1 MTATPTGTPTALL
14 TTHPGLS
21 KERSWSH
28 HLHQCL
34 WKRRRRRKQR
44 QSQNLPNL
52 SRSCIITPSM
62 QFHMTPGMSSM
73 TRSASSTQC
82 LLILLRILRR
92 AVNERCEAD
101 GASVKRTPEE
111 TLVMSVE
118 VLSHSGH
125 FIRRGL
131 EPGNWMWLGLLRQ
144 VFLKLLAL
152 RFSLFLTIR

>member
-1 MTATPTGTPTALL
+1 M
-14 TTHPGLS
+14 
-21 KERSWSH
+21 
-28 HLHQCL
+28 
-34 WKRRRRRKQR
+34 
-44 QSQNLPNL
+44 
-52 SRSCIITPSM
+52 
-62 QFHMTPGMSSM
+62 
-73 TRSASSTQC
+73 
-82 LLILLRILRR
+82 
-92 AVNERCEAD
+92 NERCEAD

-125 FIRRGL
+125 FIRGL